1 MCAKSADPKV
11 ESRVRGRAECL
22 QQGPAV
28 RRQVPARGPEQV
40 SCLHSVTRPHLLCVS
55 RTEMSKS
62 SSISSLH
69 VARPRSTSLT
79 RSQSQRLGG
88 GRGGARG
95 GGGGGAAR
103 SAPGQQ
109 LVRPRSSTLATSAH
123 RDRGTYLISRDRICG
138 YISRYSTHVQT
149 ILFLPALGDP
159 AKLQRIVPT
168 S

>member
-1 MCAKSADPKV
+1 M
-11 ESRVRGRAECL
+11 
-22 QQGPAV
+22 
-28 RRQVPARGPEQV
+28 
-40 SCLHSVTRPHLLCVS
+40 CVS
-55 RTEMSKS
+55 RSEMSKS

-109 LVRPRSSTLATSAH
+109 VRPRSSTLAASAH
-123 RDRGTYLISRDRICG
+123 RDRGT
-138 YISRYSTHVQT
+138 
-149 ILFLPALGDP
+149 
-159 AKLQRIVPT
+159 
-168 S
+168 

>member
-1 MCAKSADPKV
+1 
-11 ESRVRGRAECL
+11 
-22 QQGPAV
+22 
-28 RRQVPARGPEQV
+28 
-40 SCLHSVTRPHLLCVS
+40 
-55 RTEMSKS
+55 MSKS

-109 LVRPRSSTLATSAH
+109 QVRPRSSTLAASTH
-123 RDRGTYLISRDRICG
+123 RDRGTYLASRSRICV
-138 YISRYSTHVQT
+138 YQ
-149 ILFLPALGDP
+149 
-159 AKLQRIVPT
+159 
-168 S
+168 